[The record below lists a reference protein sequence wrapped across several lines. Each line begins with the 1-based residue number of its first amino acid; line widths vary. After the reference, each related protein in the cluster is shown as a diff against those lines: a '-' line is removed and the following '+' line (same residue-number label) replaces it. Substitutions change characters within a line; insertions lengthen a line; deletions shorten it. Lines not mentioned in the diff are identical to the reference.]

1 MMVTIEPILRRVFRA
16 SRYADVKL
24 GAVAGGKDQRLVNA
38 GRLRQFAQGSA
49 GRIFVECHLLAQV
62 DRRGEVVEPEGDQL
76 HDVMRWQAAG
86 LGRRRLGMAGYDRN
100 RQVVWRNSVLS
111 GTVKFKRVRQYVAVG
126 VMVLGMAG
134 CASLPNRTG
143 ERPASSPQPLARM
156 TVATPDTDHDLLA
169 QLMAGELA
177 LSSADL
183 KAASQAYGKAMMIS
197 NDPEVAG
204 KAAALAIAIHDPDAA
219 RRAIDRW
226 QALGATPAQLAQSR
240 AELAVEQ
247 GQTDEAKRQLSLLL
261 ASGDKD
267 AWRMFGRVLIG
278 SRDAALASSLLQTL
292 ATPERLPPDPKAW
305 LAMSELG
312 EQLGR
317 HAYAQQIADGAMKRF
332 GTSETYA
339 WAAQLKLNNGD
350 RTGGLDLLKKA
361 QVKDPNNIGLR
372 LTYASVLGQSGDY
385 AQASKLLEKGPQN
398 AQTYAMRAALAAS
411 AKDNKS
417 LEQVYKQLSQAPDDV
432 RTASAYL
439 LGQLAE
445 VLGRKEDALKWYDQ
459 VPDDDDHA
467 FDADLRTAILLQDLG
482 RSAEAHQQLAEMQT
496 DYLDQPAQL
505 RRAYEVDADLYLR
518 EKRYADATNAF
529 SHALQVVPDDP
540 DLLYGRGL
548 AYAEIGKID
557 EAVADFRRLLQVKPN
572 DIDASNALGF
582 TLADADRDLPEAEKL
597 IAAARAAK
605 PDDPSIADSWG
616 WLQYRL
622 GHLDEAAQVLR
633 GAWQTGKDA
642 DVGVHLGEVLWKQG
656 HHEQAQQIFN
666 DVRRM
671 DPQNSN
677 LQQTLKRLQ
686 P

>member
-1 MMVTIEPILRRVFRA
+1 M
-16 SRYADVKL
+16 
-24 GAVAGGKDQRLVNA
+24 
-38 GRLRQFAQGSA
+38 
-49 GRIFVECHLLAQV
+49 
-62 DRRGEVVEPEGDQL
+62 
-76 HDVMRWQAAG
+76 
-86 LGRRRLGMAGYDRN
+86 
-100 RQVVWRNSVLS
+100 LS
-111 GTVKFKRVRQYVAVG
+111 GTVKFKQVRQFVAGGLV
-126 VMVLGMAG
+126 VLGMAG
-134 CASLPNRTG
+134 CAGMGGRTG
-143 ERPASSPQPLARM
+143 VTATTSPQPLARM
-156 TVATPDTDHDLLA
+156 VVATPDLDHDLLA

-183 KAASQAYGKAMMIS
+183 KAASQAYDKAMVLS
-197 NDPEVAG
+197 SDPQVAG
-204 KAAALAIAIHDPDAA
+204 KAVALAIAIHDPDAA

-226 QALGATPAQLAQSR
+226 QVLGATPAQLAQAR

-247 GQTDEAKRQLSLLL
+247 GHTDEARRQLSLLL

-278 SRDAALASSLLQTL
+278 SRDAALASNLLGSL
-292 ATPERLPPDPKAW
+292 ATPDRLPADPKAW

-317 HAYAQQIADGAMKRF
+317 HGYAQQIADDAMKRF
-332 GTSETYA
+332 GTAETYA

-350 RTGGLDLLKKA
+350 RTGGLSLLRQA

-372 LTYASVLGQSGDY
+372 LTYASLLGQSGQY
-385 AQASKLLEKGPQN
+385 AQAARMLEKGPQN
-398 AQTYAMRAALAAS
+398 AQTYAMRAALAAN

-417 LEQVYKQLSQAPDDV
+417 LEQVYQQLSHAPADV
-432 RTASAYL
+432 RDSSAYL

-445 VLGRKEDALKWYDQ
+445 VLDRKEEALKWYDQ

-467 FDADLRTAILLQDLG
+467 FDADLRSAILLQDLG

-518 EKRYADATNAF
+518 DKRYAEAVDAF

-548 AYAEIGKID
+548 AYAEIDKID
-557 EAVADFRRLLQVKPN
+557 LAVADFRRLLQIKPD

-582 TLADADRDLPEAEKL
+582 TLADAGRDLPEAEKL

-622 GHLDEAAQVLR
+622 GHLDQAAQVLR
-633 GAWQTGKDA
+633 SAWQSAKDA

-656 HHEQAQQIFN
+656 QHEQAQQIF
-666 DVRRM
+666 DEVRRI
-671 DPQNSN
+671 DPHNST
-677 LQQTLKRLQ
+677 LQETLKRLE

>member
-1 MMVTIEPILRRVFRA
+1 
-16 SRYADVKL
+16 
-24 GAVAGGKDQRLVNA
+24 
-38 GRLRQFAQGSA
+38 
-49 GRIFVECHLLAQV
+49 
-62 DRRGEVVEPEGDQL
+62 
-76 HDVMRWQAAG
+76 
-86 LGRRRLGMAGYDRN
+86 
-100 RQVVWRNSVLS
+100 
-111 GTVKFKRVRQYVAVG
+111 
-126 VMVLGMAG
+126 
-134 CASLPNRTG
+134 
-143 ERPASSPQPLARM
+143 M
-156 TVATPDTDHDLLA
+156 TVATPDLDHDLLA

-219 RRAIDRW
+219 ARAIDRW
-226 QALGATPAQLAQSR
+226 QAIGATPAQLAQAR

-247 GQTDEAKRQLSLLL
+247 GRTDEAKRQLSLLL

-267 AWRMFGRVLIG
+267 AWRLFGRVLIG
-278 SRDAALASSLLQTL
+278 SRDSALASSLLESL

-332 GTSETYA
+332 GTAETYA

-350 RTGGLDLLKKA
+350 RTGGLNLLKQA
-361 QVKDPNNIGLR
+361 QVKDPSNIGLR

-385 AQASKLLEKGPQN
+385 AQATKLLERGPQN

-417 LEQVYKQLSQAPDDV
+417 LEQVYKQLAQAPADV
-432 RTASAYL
+432 RSASAYL

-518 EKRYADATNAF
+518 DKRYAEAVDAFT
-529 SHALQVVPDDP
+529 HALQVVPDDP

-548 AYAEIGKID
+548 AYAEINKID
-557 EAVADFRRLLQVKPN
+557 QAVADFRHLLQIKPD

-582 TLADADRDLPEAEKL
+582 TLADAGKDLPEAEKL
-597 IAAARAAK
+597 IEAARAAK

-622 GHLDEAAQVLR
+622 GHLDQAAQVLR
-633 GAWQTGKDA
+633 SAWQSGKDA

-656 HHEQAQQIFN
+656 QHEQAQQIF
-666 DVRRM
+666 DQVHRM
-671 DPQNSN
+671 DPHNGT
-677 LQQTLKRLQ
+677 LQETLKRLR

>member
-1 MMVTIEPILRRVFRA
+1 
-16 SRYADVKL
+16 
-24 GAVAGGKDQRLVNA
+24 
-38 GRLRQFAQGSA
+38 
-49 GRIFVECHLLAQV
+49 
-62 DRRGEVVEPEGDQL
+62 
-76 HDVMRWQAAG
+76 
-86 LGRRRLGMAGYDRN
+86 
-100 RQVVWRNSVLS
+100 VLS
-111 GTVKFKRVRQYVAVG
+111 GTVKFKQVRQYVAVG
-126 VMVLGMAG
+126 LVVLGVAG
-134 CASLPNRTG
+134 CAAMPDRTG
-143 ERPASSPQPLARM
+143 PSSKSSPQPLARM
-156 TVATPDTDHDLLA
+156 TVATPDPDHDLLA

-177 LSSADL
+177 LSGADL

-204 KAAALAIAIHDPDAA
+204 KAVALAIATHDPDAA
-219 RRAIDRW
+219 SHAIDRW
-226 QALGATPAQLAQSR
+226 QTLGATPAQLAQAR

-247 GQTDEAKRQLSLLL
+247 GRTDEARRQLSLLL

-278 SRDAALASSLLQTL
+278 SRDSALASSLLESL
-292 ATPERLPPDPKAW
+292 ATPKSLPPDPKAW
-305 LAMSELG
+305 LAMSQLG

-317 HAYAQQIADGAMKRF
+317 HAYAQQIADEAMKRF
-332 GTSETYA
+332 GTAETYA

-350 RTGGLDLLKKA
+350 RTGGLNLLKQA

-372 LTYASVLGQSGDY
+372 LTYASLLGQSGQY
-385 AQASKLLEKGPQN
+385 AQATKLLEKGPQN

-411 AKDNKS
+411 AKDDKS

-445 VLGRKEDALKWYDQ
+445 VLGRKDEALKWYDQ

-518 EKRYADATNAF
+518 EKRYPEATDAF
-529 SHALQVVPDDP
+529 SHALQVAPDDP

-557 EAVADFRRLLQVKPN
+557 QAVTDFRRLLQIKPD
-572 DIDASNALGF
+572 DIDATNALGF
-582 TLADADRDLPEAEKL
+582 TLADAGRDLPEAEKL
-597 IAAARAAK
+597 IEQARAAK
-605 PDDPSIADSWG
+605 PNDPSIADSWG

-622 GHLDEAAQVLR
+622 GHLNEAAQVLR
-633 GAWQTGKDA
+633 GAWQSGKDA

-656 HHEQAQQIFN
+656 QQEQAQQVF
-666 DVRRM
+666 DEVRRM
-671 DPQNSN
+671 DPHNST
-677 LQQTLKRLQ
+677 LQETLKRLR

>member
-1 MMVTIEPILRRVFRA
+1 
-16 SRYADVKL
+16 
-24 GAVAGGKDQRLVNA
+24 
-38 GRLRQFAQGSA
+38 
-49 GRIFVECHLLAQV
+49 
-62 DRRGEVVEPEGDQL
+62 
-76 HDVMRWQAAG
+76 
-86 LGRRRLGMAGYDRN
+86 
-100 RQVVWRNSVLS
+100 VLS
-111 GTVKFKRVRQYVAVG
+111 GTAKFKQVRQYVAVG
-126 VMVLGMAG
+126 LVVLGVAG
-134 CASLPNRTG
+134 CAAMPERTG
-143 ERPASSPQPLARM
+143 VAANTTPQPLARM
-156 TVATPDTDHDLLA
+156 TVVTPDLDHDLLA
-169 QLMAGELA
+169 QLLAGELA
-177 LSSADL
+177 LSSANL
-183 KAASQAYGKAMMIS
+183 KAASQAYDKAMMIS
-197 NDPEVAG
+197 TDPEVAG
-204 KAAALAIAIHDPDAA
+204 KAAALGIAIHDPDAA

-226 QALGATPAQLAQSR
+226 QVLGATPAQLAQAR

-247 GQTDEAKRQLSLLL
+247 GQTEEARRQLSLLL

-278 SRDAALASSLLQTL
+278 SRDAALASSLLESL
-292 ATPERLPPDPKAW
+292 ATPDRLPADPKAW
-305 LAMSELG
+305 LAMSQLG

-317 HAYAQQIADGAMKRF
+317 HAYAQQVADAAMKRF
-332 GTSETYA
+332 GTAETYA
-339 WAAQLKLNNGD
+339 WAAQLKLDNGD
-350 RTGGLDLLKKA
+350 RSGGLNLLKQA

-372 LTYASVLGQSGDY
+372 LTYASLLGQSGQY
-385 AQASKLLEKGPQN
+385 AQATRLLEKGPQN

-411 AKDNKS
+411 AKDDKS
-417 LEQVYKQLSQAPDDV
+417 LAEVYKQLSQAPEDV

-518 EKRYADATNAF
+518 EKRYAEATDAF

-557 EAVADFRRLLQVKPN
+557 EAVADFRHLLQIKPD

-582 TLADADRDLPEAEKL
+582 TLADAGRDLPEAEKL
-597 IAAARAAK
+597 IATARAAK
-605 PDDPSIADSWG
+605 PNDPSIADSWG

-622 GHLDEAAQVLR
+622 GHLDQAEQVLR
-633 GAWQTGKDA
+633 NAWQAGKDA

-656 HHEQAQQIFN
+656 QHEQAQQVFN
-666 DVRRM
+666 EVLRM
-671 DPQNSN
+671 DPHNTS
-677 LQQTLKRLQ
+677 LQETLKRLR

>member
-1 MMVTIEPILRRVFRA
+1 M
-16 SRYADVKL
+16 
-24 GAVAGGKDQRLVNA
+24 
-38 GRLRQFAQGSA
+38 
-49 GRIFVECHLLAQV
+49 
-62 DRRGEVVEPEGDQL
+62 
-76 HDVMRWQAAG
+76 
-86 LGRRRLGMAGYDRN
+86 
-100 RQVVWRNSVLS
+100 LS
-111 GTVKFKRVRQYVAVG
+111 GTVKFKQVRQFVAGGLV
-126 VMVLGMAG
+126 VLGMAG
-134 CASLPNRTG
+134 CAGMGGRTG
-143 ERPASSPQPLARM
+143 VTATTSPQPLARM
-156 TVATPDTDHDLLA
+156 VVATPDLDHDLLA

-183 KAASQAYGKAMMIS
+183 KAASQAYDKAMVLS
-197 NDPEVAG
+197 SDPQVAG
-204 KAAALAIAIHDPDAA
+204 KAVALAIAIHDPDAA

-226 QALGATPAQLAQSR
+226 QVLGATPAQLAQAR

-247 GQTDEAKRQLSLLL
+247 GHTDEARRQLSLLL

-278 SRDAALASSLLQTL
+278 SRDAALASNLLESL
-292 ATPERLPPDPKAW
+292 ATPDRLPADPKAW

-317 HAYAQQIADGAMKRF
+317 HGYAQQIADDAMKRF
-332 GTSETYA
+332 GTAETYA

-350 RTGGLDLLKKA
+350 RTGGLSLLRQA

-372 LTYASVLGQSGDY
+372 LTYASLLGQSGQY
-385 AQASKLLEKGPQN
+385 AQAARMLEKGPQN
-398 AQTYAMRAALAAS
+398 AQTYAMRAALAAN

-417 LEQVYKQLSQAPDDV
+417 LEQVYQQLSHAPADV
-432 RTASAYL
+432 RDSSAYL

-445 VLGRKEDALKWYDQ
+445 VLDRKEEALKWYDQ

-467 FDADLRTAILLQDLG
+467 FDADLRSAILLQDLG

-518 EKRYADATNAF
+518 DKRYAEAVDAF

-548 AYAEIGKID
+548 AYAEIDKID
-557 EAVADFRRLLQVKPN
+557 LAVADFRRLLQIKPD

-582 TLADADRDLPEAEKL
+582 TLADAGRDLPEAEKL

-622 GHLDEAAQVLR
+622 GHLDQAAQVLR
-633 GAWQTGKDA
+633 SAWQSGKDA

-656 HHEQAQQIFN
+656 QHEQAQQIF
-666 DVRRM
+666 DEVRRI
-671 DPQNSN
+671 DPHNST
-677 LQQTLKRLQ
+677 LQETLKRLE

>member
-1 MMVTIEPILRRVFRA
+1 
-16 SRYADVKL
+16 
-24 GAVAGGKDQRLVNA
+24 
-38 GRLRQFAQGSA
+38 
-49 GRIFVECHLLAQV
+49 
-62 DRRGEVVEPEGDQL
+62 
-76 HDVMRWQAAG
+76 
-86 LGRRRLGMAGYDRN
+86 
-100 RQVVWRNSVLS
+100 VLS
-111 GTVKFKRVRQYVAVG
+111 GTAKFKQVRQYVAVG
-126 VMVLGMAG
+126 LVVLGVAG
-134 CASLPNRTG
+134 CAAMPDRTSV
-143 ERPASSPQPLARM
+143 ASTTTPQPLARM
-156 TVATPDTDHDLLA
+156 TVVTPDLDHDLLA

-183 KAASQAYGKAMMIS
+183 KGASQAYGKAMMIS

-204 KAAALAIAIHDPDAA
+204 KAVALGIAIHDPGAA
-219 RRAIDRW
+219 QRAIDRW
-226 QALGATPAQLAQSR
+226 QVLGATPAQLAQAR

-247 GQTDEAKRQLSLLL
+247 GQTDEARRQLSLLL

-278 SRDAALASSLLQTL
+278 SRDAALASSLLESL
-292 ATPERLPPDPKAW
+292 ATPDRLPPDPKAW
-305 LAMSELG
+305 LAMSQLG

-317 HAYAQQIADGAMKRF
+317 HAYAQQVADAAMRRF
-332 GTSETYA
+332 GTAETYA

-350 RTGGLDLLKKA
+350 RTGGLNLLKQA
-361 QVKDPNNIGLR
+361 QVKDPDNIGLR
-372 LTYASVLGQSGDY
+372 LTYASLLGQGGQY
-385 AQASKLLEKGPQN
+385 AQATRLLEKGPQN

-411 AKDNKS
+411 AKDDKS
-417 LEQVYKQLSQAPDDV
+417 LAQVYQQLSQAPDDV

-467 FDADLRTAILLQDLG
+467 FDADLRTAIILQDLG

-518 EKRYADATNAF
+518 EKRYAEAVDAF

-557 EAVADFRRLLQVKPN
+557 QAVADFRHLLQIKPD

-582 TLADADRDLPEAEKL
+582 TLADAGRDLPEAEKL

-605 PDDPSIADSWG
+605 PNDPSIADSWG

-622 GHLDEAAQVLR
+622 GHLDQAAQVLR
-633 GAWQTGKDA
+633 SAWQAGKDA

-656 HHEQAQQIFN
+656 QHEQAQQVFN
-666 DVRRM
+666 EVLRM
-671 DPQNSN
+671 DPHN
-677 LQQTLKRLQ
+677 LSLQETLKRLR

>member
-1 MMVTIEPILRRVFRA
+1 M
-16 SRYADVKL
+16 
-24 GAVAGGKDQRLVNA
+24 
-38 GRLRQFAQGSA
+38 
-49 GRIFVECHLLAQV
+49 
-62 DRRGEVVEPEGDQL
+62 
-76 HDVMRWQAAG
+76 
-86 LGRRRLGMAGYDRN
+86 
-100 RQVVWRNSVLS
+100 LS
-111 GTVKFKRVRQYVAVG
+111 GTVKFKQVRQYVAVG
-126 VMVLGMAG
+126 LVALGVAG
-134 CASLPNRTG
+134 CASLPNRAG
-143 ERPASSPQPLARM
+143 ETPASSPQPLARM
-156 TVATPDTDHDLLA
+156 TVATPDLDHDLLA

-183 KAASQAYGKAMMIS
+183 KAASQAYGKAMRIS

-204 KAAALAIAIHDPDAA
+204 KATALAIAIHDPNAA
-219 RRAIDRW
+219 NQAIGRW
-226 QALGATPAQLAQSR
+226 QALGASPAQLAQAR

-247 GQTDEAKRQLSLLL
+247 GQTEEAKRQLSLLL

-278 SRDAALASSLLQTL
+278 SRDAALASSLLQSL
-292 ATPERLPPDPKAW
+292 ATPDRLPPDPKAW

-317 HAYAQQIADGAMKRF
+317 HAYAQQLADGAMKRF
-332 GTSETYA
+332 GTAETYA

-350 RTGGLDLLKKA
+350 RTGGLNLLKQA
-361 QVKDPNNIGLR
+361 QVKDPTNIGLR

-385 AQASKLLEKGPQN
+385 AQAAKMLEKGPQN

-417 LEQVYKQLSQAPDDV
+417 LEQVYKQLSQAPDNV

-445 VLGRKEDALKWYDQ
+445 VLGRKEEALKWYDQ

-518 EKRYADATNAF
+518 EKRYTEATDAF

-557 EAVADFRRLLQVKPN
+557 QAVADFRRLLQIKPD

-582 TLADADRDLPEAEKL
+582 TLADAGRDLPEAEKL

-622 GHLDEAAQVLR
+622 GHLDQAAQVLR
-633 GAWQTGKDA
+633 GAWQNGKDA

-656 HHEQAQQIFN
+656 HHEQAQQVF
-666 DVRRM
+666 DEVRRM
-671 DPQNSN
+671 DPHNST
-677 LQQTLKRLQ
+677 LQQTLKRLE

>member
-1 MMVTIEPILRRVFRA
+1 MT
-16 SRYADVKL
+16 
-24 GAVAGGKDQRLVNA
+24 
-38 GRLRQFAQGSA
+38 
-49 GRIFVECHLLAQV
+49 
-62 DRRGEVVEPEGDQL
+62 
-76 HDVMRWQAAG
+76 
-86 LGRRRLGMAGYDRN
+86 
-100 RQVVWRNSVLS
+100 
-111 GTVKFKRVRQYVAVG
+111 
-126 VMVLGMAG
+126 G
-134 CASLPNRTG
+134 CAALPNRSG
-143 ERPASSPQPLARM
+143 PASPSTPQPLARI
-156 TVATPDTDHDLLA
+156 TVATPDLDHDLLA
-169 QLMAGELA
+169 QLMAGELGLA
-177 LSSADL
+177 GSDL
-183 KAASQAYGKAMMIS
+183 KVASQAYGKAMMIS

-204 KAAALAIAIHDPDAA
+204 KAAALAIAIHDPDGAA
-219 RRAIDRW
+219 RAIDRW
-226 QALGATPAQLAQSR
+226 QALGATPAQLAQAR

-247 GQTDEAKRQLSLLL
+247 GRTDEAKHQLSLLL

-267 AWRMFGRVLIG
+267 AWRLFGRVLIG
-278 SRDAALASSLLQTL
+278 SRDSALASNLLESL
-292 ATPERLPPDPKAW
+292 ATPDRLPPDPKAW
-305 LAMSELG
+305 LAMSQLG

-317 HAYAQQIADGAMKRF
+317 HTYAQQLADGAMKRF
-332 GTSETYA
+332 GTADTYA

-350 RTGGLDLLKKA
+350 RNGGLNLLKQA
-361 QVKDPNNIGLR
+361 QVKDPGNIGLR

-385 AQASKLLEKGPQN
+385 AQASKLLERGPQN

-411 AKDNKS
+411 AKDNKA
-417 LEQVYKQLSQAPDDV
+417 LEQVYKQLSQAPSDV
-432 RTASAYL
+432 RESSAYL

-459 VPDDDDHA
+459 VSDDDDHA

-518 EKRYADATNAF
+518 DKRYAEAIDAF

-548 AYAEIGKID
+548 AYAQIGKIN
-557 EAVADFRRLLQVKPN
+557 EAVADFRRLLKVKPD

-582 TLADADRDLPEAEKL
+582 TLADAGRDLPEAEKL
-597 IAAARAAK
+597 IATARAAK

-622 GHLDEAAQVLR
+622 GHLDQAVEVLHS
-633 GAWQTGKDA
+633 AWENGKDA

-656 HHEQAQQIFN
+656 HHEQAQQIF
-666 DVRRM
+666 DQVRRM
-671 DPQNSN
+671 DPKNST
-677 LQQTLKRLQ
+677 LQETLKRLR

>member
-1 MMVTIEPILRRVFRA
+1 
-16 SRYADVKL
+16 
-24 GAVAGGKDQRLVNA
+24 
-38 GRLRQFAQGSA
+38 
-49 GRIFVECHLLAQV
+49 
-62 DRRGEVVEPEGDQL
+62 
-76 HDVMRWQAAG
+76 
-86 LGRRRLGMAGYDRN
+86 
-100 RQVVWRNSVLS
+100 
-111 GTVKFKRVRQYVAVG
+111 
-126 VMVLGMAG
+126 
-134 CASLPNRTG
+134 
-143 ERPASSPQPLARM
+143 M
-156 TVATPDTDHDLLA
+156 TVATPDLDHDLLA

-177 LSSADL
+177 LSGADL

-197 NDPEVAG
+197 HDPEVAG

-219 RRAIDRW
+219 RQAIDRW
-226 QALGATPAQLAQSR
+226 QALGATPAQLAQAR

-247 GQTDEAKRQLSLLL
+247 GKTDEARHQLSLLL

-278 SRDAALASSLLQTL
+278 SRDAALASNLLESL
-292 ATPERLPPDPKAW
+292 ATPSSLPPDPKAW
-305 LAMSELG
+305 LAMSQLG

-317 HAYAQQIADGAMKRF
+317 HQYAQQIADAAMKRF
-332 GTSETYA
+332 GTAETYA
-339 WAAQLKLNNGD
+339 WAAQLKLDNGD
-350 RTGGLDLLKKA
+350 RTGGLSLLKQA
-361 QVKDPNNIGLR
+361 QVKDPTNIGLR
-372 LTYASVLGQSGDY
+372 LTYASLLGQSGQY
-385 AQASKLLEKGPQN
+385 AQATRLLEKGPQN

-445 VLGRKEDALKWYDQ
+445 VLGRKEEALKWYDQ
-459 VPDDDDHA
+459 VSDDDDHA
-467 FDADLRTAILLQDLG
+467 FDADLRTAIILQDLG

-518 EKRYADATNAF
+518 EKRYAEATNAF
-529 SHALQVVPDDP
+529 THALQVVPDDP

-557 EAVADFRRLLQVKPN
+557 QAVADFRRLLQIKPD

-582 TLADADRDLPEAEKL
+582 TLADAGRDLPEAEKL

-605 PDDPSIADSWG
+605 PNDPSIADSWG

-622 GHLDEAAQVLR
+622 GHLNQAAQVLR
-633 GAWQTGKDA
+633 GAWQAGKDA

-656 HHEQAQQIFN
+656 QHDQAQQVF
-666 DVRRM
+666 DEVRRM
-671 DPQNSN
+671 DPHNTS
-677 LQQTLKRLQ
+677 LQETLKRLQ

>member
-1 MMVTIEPILRRVFRA
+1 
-16 SRYADVKL
+16 
-24 GAVAGGKDQRLVNA
+24 
-38 GRLRQFAQGSA
+38 
-49 GRIFVECHLLAQV
+49 
-62 DRRGEVVEPEGDQL
+62 
-76 HDVMRWQAAG
+76 
-86 LGRRRLGMAGYDRN
+86 
-100 RQVVWRNSVLS
+100 VLS
-111 GTVKFKRVRQYVAVG
+111 GTAKFKQVRQYVAVG
-126 VMVLGMAG
+126 LVVLGVAG
-134 CASLPNRTG
+134 CAAMPNRTG
-143 ERPASSPQPLARM
+143 VTSKPSPQPLARM
-156 TVATPDTDHDLLA
+156 TVATPDPDHDLLA
-169 QLMAGELA
+169 QLLAGELA

-183 KAASQAYGKAMMIS
+183 KGASQAYGKAMMIS
-197 NDPEVAG
+197 SDPEVAG
-204 KAAALAIAIHDPDAA
+204 KATALAIAIHDPDAA
-219 RRAIDRW
+219 RQAIGRW
-226 QALGATPAQLAQSR
+226 QALGASPAQLAQAR

-247 GQTDEAKRQLSLLL
+247 GQTDEARHQLSLLL

-278 SRDAALASSLLQTL
+278 SRDAALASNLLESL
-292 ATPERLPPDPKAW
+292 ATPSSLPPDPKAW
-305 LAMSELG
+305 LAMSQLG

-317 HAYAQQIADGAMKRF
+317 HAYAQQIADAALKRF
-332 GTSETYA
+332 GTAETYA

-350 RTGGLDLLKKA
+350 RTGGLNLLKQA
-361 QVKDPNNIGLR
+361 QVKDPTNIGLR
-372 LTYASVLGQSGDY
+372 LTYASLLGQSGQY
-385 AQASKLLEKGPQN
+385 AQAEKLLEKGPQN

-411 AKDNKS
+411 AKDDKS

-459 VPDDDDHA
+459 VSDDDDHA

-518 EKRYADATNAF
+518 EKRYTEAIDAFT
-529 SHALQVVPDDP
+529 HALQVVPDDP

-557 EAVADFRRLLQVKPN
+557 QAVADFRRLLQIKPD

-582 TLADADRDLPEAEKL
+582 TLADAGRDLPEAEKL

-605 PDDPSIADSWG
+605 PNDPSIADSWG

-622 GHLDEAAQVLR
+622 GHLNQAEAVLR
-633 GAWQTGKDA
+633 GAWQAGKDA

-656 HHEQAQQIFN
+656 QHEQAQQIFN
-666 DVRRM
+666 EVRQM
-671 DPQNSN
+671 DPHNTS

>member
-1 MMVTIEPILRRVFRA
+1 
-16 SRYADVKL
+16 
-24 GAVAGGKDQRLVNA
+24 
-38 GRLRQFAQGSA
+38 
-49 GRIFVECHLLAQV
+49 
-62 DRRGEVVEPEGDQL
+62 
-76 HDVMRWQAAG
+76 
-86 LGRRRLGMAGYDRN
+86 
-100 RQVVWRNSVLS
+100 VLS
-111 GTVKFKRVRQYVAVG
+111 GTVKFKQVRQYVALGLV
-126 VMVLGMAG
+126 VLGVAG
-134 CASLPNRTG
+134 CAAMPDRTG
-143 ERPASSPQPLARM
+143 IASKASPQPLARI
-156 TVATPDTDHDLLA
+156 TVATPDLDHDLLA

-197 NDPEVAG
+197 NDPQVAG

-219 RRAIDRW
+219 RSAIDRW
-226 QALGATPAQLAQSR
+226 QVLGATPAQLAQAR

-247 GQTDEAKRQLSLLL
+247 GRTEDARRQLSLLL

-278 SRDAALASSLLQTL
+278 SRDAALAANLLESL
-292 ATPERLPPDPKAW
+292 ATPATLPPDPKAW
-305 LAMSELG
+305 LAMSQLG

-317 HAYAQQIADGAMKRF
+317 HIYAQQIADEAMKRF
-332 GTSETYA
+332 GTAETYA

-350 RTGGLDLLKKA
+350 RTGGLNLLKQA
-361 QVKDPNNIGLR
+361 QGKDPDNIGLR
-372 LTYASVLGQSGDY
+372 LTYASLLGQSGQY
-385 AQASKLLEKGPQN
+385 AQATKLLEKGPQN
-398 AQTYAMRAALAAS
+398 AQTYAMRAALAAN
-411 AKDNKS
+411 AKDDKS
-417 LEQVYKQLSQAPDDV
+417 LEQVYKQLAQAPDDV

-445 VLGRKEDALKWYDQ
+445 VLGRKDDALKWYDQ

-518 EKRYADATNAF
+518 EKRYAEATDAF
-529 SHALQVVPDDP
+529 SHALQVAPDDP

-557 EAVADFRRLLQVKPN
+557 QAVTDFRRLLQIKPD
-572 DIDASNALGF
+572 DIDATNALGF
-582 TLADADRDLPEAEKL
+582 TLADAGRDLPEAEKL
-597 IAAARAAK
+597 IQTARAAK
-605 PDDPSIADSWG
+605 PNDPSIADSWG

-622 GHLDEAAQVLR
+622 GHLDQAAQVLR
-633 GAWQTGKDA
+633 DAWQSGKDA

-656 HHEQAQQIFN
+656 QHEQAQQIF
-666 DVRRM
+666 DEVRRV
-671 DPQNSN
+671 DPHNSS
-677 LQQTLKRLQ
+677 LQETLKRLR